1 MCRKNAEMFKAIRE
15 AAGWD
20 VDLSLRFT
28 ASARR
33 FRPSEIGKAIEPYRI
48 HFFEDP
54 FLDIPEVARYV
65 TEKCPVPV
73 AMASAASTCNE
84 HRPRAEHRRRLPA
97 PGYVYH
103 RRHHGRHEGSALRRS
118 AQRQHHPAQPAGPD
132 LHDRRAPHRPR
143 CAETS
148 RCRSGR
154 ARSATS
160 TR

>member
-1 MCRKNAEMFKAIRE
+1 MHADSGHLK
-15 AAGWD
+15 
-20 VDLSLRFT
+20 
-28 ASARR
+28 SA
-33 FRPSEIGKAIEPYRI
+33 KAIEPYRI

-73 AMASAASTCNE
+73 ANGERCFNLYELSNLVQNTDVAFLRPDMCTIGGITAGMKVAHFAEAHNINIIPHNPLARSPRSPRSIST
-84 HRPRAEHRRRLPA
+84 
-97 PGYVYH
+97 
-103 RRHHGRHEGSALRRS
+103 ALCR
-118 AQRQHHPAQPAGPD
+118 
-132 LHDRRAPHRPR
+132 
-143 CAETS
+143 TS